1 VALVLK
7 VHPSNYRV
15 EGFVEDTTTAA
26 LAGLSS
32 AVPVVADI
40 GSGLLDAACPWL
52 DAGPPPWLEGE
63 PAARQTLASGA
74 ALVTFSGDKLLGG
87 PQAGIIAGRSELV
100 EACAAHPL
108 ARALRPGG
116 LVLSTLQ
123 DVLLAYLR
131 RDAGRTVPFWRMAT
145 VPVADVEAR
154 ARAVLAAVGAQ
165 GETIG
170 LAVEPMDSLP
180 GAGSL
185 PGTVVPS
192 AGLVVNGDRSG
203 ELRQVSPPIIAR
215 VRDGRTYLDLRT
227 VEPPD
232 DHHVAGALAALTRA
246 AAPPAST

>member
-1 VALVLK
+1 
-7 VHPSNYRV
+7 
-15 EGFVEDTTTAA
+15 
-26 LAGLSS
+26 
-32 AVPVVADI
+32 
-40 GSGLLDAACPWL
+40 
-52 DAGPPPWLEGE
+52 
-63 PAARQTLASGA
+63 
-74 ALVTFSGDKLLGG
+74 
-87 PQAGIIAGRSELV
+87 
-100 EACAAHPL
+100 
-108 ARALRPGG
+108 
-116 LVLSTLQ
+116 
-123 DVLLAYLR
+123 
-131 RDAGRTVPFWRMAT
+131 M
-145 VPVADVEAR
+145 
-154 ARAVLAAVGAQ
+154 GAQ

-246 AAPPAST
+246 AAPPASP